1 MINRKICFESDPGLC
16 ERVCGEV
23 VCPASLSVFFP
34 TATPDV
40 AVKINAEDTTGRHS
54 PARLDWRS
62 DIRDIA

>member
-1 MINRKICFESDPGLC
+1 MNESV
-16 ERVCGEV
+16 ERLFVRRRWV
-23 VCPASLSVFFP
+23 FFFP